1 MKTRKII
8 SLLLAVMMIV
18 AVIPAGI
25 ISISAAEEAV
35 TFDSGSWDTS
45 TGGAYSVKVGDGTY
59 LAVPIN
65 NASFDGY
72 NGTKV
77 DMPWRFSA
85 TSTNKADLSK
95 GFTLT
100 FDAKLISKHGAAQAW
115 GVYEL
120 YENFFRV
127 DIGDTI
133 TFRFANCSDTF
144 YLKVGSTEV
153 NKVMTSHGGDDVY
166 KNTAANAAELNG
178 SYIIKY
184 DGSKVTVT
192 INNVEILSAP
202 VSDSVALAE
211 DLAKASIGFSTLLN
225 HDKNSTSVD
234 LDDVFGKGVDGNAKG
249 WAKVVQ
255 NIALTRTVDGEGGH
269 ICRYDWTNAVSNND
283 ATCTQNG
290 TEYAECT
297 CGETRTREDD
307 DSALGHSYVANE
319 EGTTKTCSVCGKTIV
334 INVILDENSWII
346 ENEQPNKSAW
356 STADGKNFTTT
367 VYYHSYYGN
376 STMPIT
382 QPSTATSAVEYDLSG
397 GFKFTYTANI
407 ANNGDNGNRVANGD
421 NRYVAFG
428 DAIKFNVHM
437 ANGKYILT
445 AGGKDYTLD
454 ISEDRFNK
462 ANTTFSIVYKNGKV
476 SVYSEALGGI
486 VTFSDGTT
494 EVAVDAAALEGAKV
508 VLYKGWGLHTAEAGT
523 TPETVDV
530 YTNISFETIPA
541 PVAPVYEGVQEGMV
555 DDVFSVRF
563 VGTVKDLNYSEVGFE
578 ITAMDGAKYWTK
590 STNTVYS
597 KLIGNTG
604 TGIVEYTKEN
614 LSGEY
619 IYALTIK
626 GVPKTG
632 TVTFNV
638 KTYGIVDGVKVVGKT
653 YAVTYTN
660 GVYDNTVA
668 A

>member
-25 ISISAAEEAV
+25 ISVSAAEEAV
-35 TFDSGSWDTS
+35 TFDSSSWTTS
-45 TGGAYSVKVGDGTY
+45 TGAYSVKVGDGTY
-59 LAVPIN
+59 LAVPIRL
-65 NASFDGY
+65 ASYTGY
-72 NGTKV
+72 DGTKV

-100 FDAKLISKHGAAQAW
+100 FDAKLISEHGAAQAW

-144 YLKVGSTEV
+144 YLKVGSTEEV
-153 NKVMTSHGGDDVY
+153 SKVMTSHGGSDVY

-178 SYIIKY
+178 SYIIQY

-202 VSDSVALAE
+202 VSDSAALAE
-211 DLAKASIGFSTLLN
+211 DLAEASIGFSTLLN
-225 HDKNSTSVD
+225 HENNGTSVD
-234 LDDVFGKGVDGNAKG
+234 LGDVFDKNVDGNANG

-255 NIALTRTVDGEGGH
+255 NIALTRTVEGEGEH

-319 EGTTKTCSVCGKTIV
+319 DGTTKTCSVCGKTIV

-346 ENEQPNKSAW
+346 ENEQPDKSTW

-367 VYYHSYYGN
+367 VYYHSWYGN
-376 STMPIT
+376 STMPIS

-407 ANNGDNGNRVANGD
+407 ANNGDKVTYGD
-421 NRYVAFG
+421 HRYVAFG
-428 DAIKFNVHM
+428 DAIKFNVNM
-437 ANGKYILT
+437 SNGKYILT

-523 TPETVDV
+523 TPATVDV

-541 PVAPVYEGVQEGMV
+541 PVAPVYEGVQEGKV

-563 VGTVKDLNYSEVGFE
+563 VATVKNLNYSEVGFK
-578 ITAMDGAKYWTK
+578 ITAMDGAKSWTK
-590 STNTVYS
+590 GTNTVYS
-597 KLIGNTG
+597 SLIGNTN
-604 TGIVEYTKEN
+604 TGVEIYDETN
-614 LSGEY
+614 LHGQY
-619 IYALTIK
+619 IYALTIQ
-626 GVPKTG
+626 GVPTTG
-632 TVTFNV
+632 TVVFNV
-638 KTYGIVDGVKVVGKT
+638 TAYGIVDGVEVVGTT
-653 YAVTYTN
+653 YAVTYTD
-660 GVYDNTVA
+660 GVYIDTVVA
-668 A
+668 